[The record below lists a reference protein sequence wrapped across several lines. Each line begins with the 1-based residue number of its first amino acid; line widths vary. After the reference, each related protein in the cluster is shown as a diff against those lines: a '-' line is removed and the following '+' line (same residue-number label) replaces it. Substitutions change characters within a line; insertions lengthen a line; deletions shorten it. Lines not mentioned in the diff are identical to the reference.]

1 MNWNLTTSMKVNR
14 NLILSN
20 FVRIGNYKY
29 LAVWNFEHFCPLFVF
44 FICLR
49 FTVASQS
56 RSHHHKIRDIS
67 KVSLSRTNERSERG
81 IRSDEC
87 LWTIRGCKK
96 LGRGGARRQTQY
108 CRNRRDGR
116 ARRRLAC
123 SFHCAEEIAGIIG
136 ELIKLGHE
144 K

>member
-1 MNWNLTTSMKVNR
+1 MKVNR

-67 KVSLSRTNERSERG
+67 KVSLSRTNERSVESGRVSLNDSRVQKA
-81 IRSDEC
+81 RS
-87 LWTIRGCKK
+87 
-96 LGRGGARRQTQY
+96 RGG
-108 CRNRRDGR
+108 
-116 ARRRLAC
+116 
-123 SFHCAEEIAGIIG
+123 
-136 ELIKLGHE
+136 E
-144 K
+144 KADAVLQEQEGW